1 MTPKDLD
8 KLLDELAG
16 VLAQRP
22 DARVAVIGRASPTT
36 RIVGFMSAHGLGD
49 RLIGLYA
56 PDGDPQI
63 ETPIRGYL
71 PLERLGAD
79 RPDVIVVSED
89 AGKEEVL
96 VALAAHVEPGTRVI
110 VGGYGHLAFRDPAFA
125 RIVRDALVPSL
136 ANGYPN
142 CLIHLYQCL
151 RSAARLG
158 LQGVVTE
165 FGMFRGGTTM
175 LLSRFVEEVGANWKV
190 IGFDTFDGFPPPR
203 SILDMY
209 AHLDCVFSDEG
220 AVRGYLRD
228 RNVEIVAGD
237 VTDTLGRLAP
247 ETVVLAF
254 VDTDNHTSASAIL
267 DVVADRVP
275 IGGAIVFDHWA
286 GLDRHLYTVG
296 ERIAAARLV
305 DDRRYFNLHD
315 TGVFLR
321 LA

>member
-1 MTPKDLD
+1 MTSADLN
-8 KLLDELAG
+8 KLLDELGA
-16 VLAQRP
+16 VLARRP
-22 DARVAVIGRASPTT
+22 DARVAVVGRASPTS
-36 RIVGFMSAHGLGD
+36 RIVGFLAAHGLGE
-49 RLIGLYA
+49 RLVGLYA
-56 PDGDPQI
+56 PDGDPKV
-63 ETPIRGYL
+63 EASVRGYA
-71 PLERLGAD
+71 PLERLGVD
-79 RPDVIVVSED
+79 RPDVVVVSED
-89 AGKEEVL
+89 TGKEDVL
-96 VALAAHVEPGTRVI
+96 VALAAHVAPGTRI
-110 VGGYGHLAFRDPAFA
+110 LVGGYGHLAFRDPAFA
-125 RIVRDALVPSL
+125 RIVRDTLVPSL

-158 LQGVVTE
+158 LQGVVAE
-165 FGMFRGGTTM
+165 FGIFRGGTTM

-209 AHLDCVFSDEG
+209 AHPDCVFSDEG

-237 VTDTLGRLAP
+237 VIDTVERLVA

-267 DVVADRVP
+267 DVVVDRVP

-286 GLDRHLYTVG
+286 GLDRHLYTIG